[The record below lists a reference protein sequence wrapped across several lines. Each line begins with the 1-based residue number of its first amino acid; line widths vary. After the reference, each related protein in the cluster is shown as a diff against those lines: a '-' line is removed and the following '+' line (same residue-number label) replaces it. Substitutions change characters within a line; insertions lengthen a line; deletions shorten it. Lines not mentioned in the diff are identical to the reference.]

1 MAVEVGV
8 TVGVGLGG
16 GVAVGVAVGV
26 DVAVAVAVG
35 VGDPHGWSEPV
46 NFWPVATGGFVPPV
60 GSHANCVKLVVLCCT
75 PTVRNLPVAVKGVT
89 RPYVKSKA
97 GVPLSYKFTS

>member
-1 MAVEVGV
+1 VDQPGVQLGVAVP
-8 TVGVGLGG
+8 VGVG
-16 GVAVGVAVGV
+16 VGVAH
-26 DVAVAVAVG
+26 DA
-35 VGDPHGWSEPV
+35 SEAV

-60 GSHANCVKLVVLCCT
+60 GSHPNSVNRVGSCST

-97 GVPLSYKFTS
+97 ALPLSYRFTS